1 MIFAIFVY
9 IMGTL
14 IALNGFRL
22 SHKGGMLYPHM
33 TQMQMLSVIGNRII
47 GAVHMCAGMIII
59 IIMAKG

>member
-14 IALNGFRL
+14 IALNGLIL
-22 SHKGGMLYPHM
+22 SYRGRTLYYRM
-33 TQMQMLSVIGNRII
+33 NQMQMLSVLSNRII
-47 GAVHMCAGMIII
+47 GSVHTCAGMIII

>member
-22 SHKGGMLYPHM
+22 SYKGGTLYSRM
-33 TQMQMLSVIGNRII
+33 NQMQMLSVLGNRII
-47 GAVHMCAGMIII
+47 GSVHMCAGMIII
-59 IIMAKG
+59 IVMAKG

>member
-22 SHKGGMLYPHM
+22 SYKGGTLYSWM
-33 TQMQMLSVIGNRII
+33 DTKQSLVIIANRII
-47 GAVHMCAGMIII
+47 GSVHMCAGMIII
-59 IIMAKG
+59 IVMAKG

>member
-1 MIFAIFVY
+1 MIFEIFVY

-22 SHKGGMLYPHM
+22 SRKGETLYS
-33 TQMQMLSVIGNRII
+33 QMDTKQSLVVIGNRII
-47 GAVHMCAGMIII
+47 GAVHMCAGLIII